1 MGSQVMLGG
10 VARNVCRVGSRE
22 ARILTSTSAT
32 NASPTSSASLSTTS
46 SSEAQEAL
54 KHVDRLDRN
63 RDGTKRL
70 NYAIVGPSEL
80 STVNNLLYAT
90 YHPYEPLTS
99 HLGLC
104 NGLNS
109 MKDMDRMVES
119 YLVKNLTLIAYDRGT
134 GRPVGAAVNNSCL
147 KEELDLSLEQ
157 ELKEVEDKSYSPI
170 QAIHHQLR
178 HENGHIF
185 EEIGT
190 NKMFS
195 IKTGIG
201 EEDRGQGVATNL
213 IRRSILLAGCLGF
226 RAIKTEATGRF
237 SKETFQRVGMQP
249 AGSIKYDDFVFEGK
263 KVFEGIG
270 SSEADSQGNPDTEIT
285 FMKKKFFQSALK
297 HIL

>member
-1 MGSQVMLGG
+1 MLGG

-22 ARILTSTSAT
+22 ARILTSTPAT
-32 NASPTSSASLSTTS
+32 NVSSTSSASLSTTS

-80 STVNNLLYAT
+80 ATVNQLLYAT

-104 NGLNS
+104 TGPNS
-109 MKDMDRMVES
+109 
-119 YLVKNLTLIAYDRGT
+119 I
-134 GRPVGAAVNNSCL
+134 
-147 KEELDLSLEQ
+147 
-157 ELKEVEDKSYSPI
+157 KEVDDKSYQPI

-178 HENGHIF
+178 HENSHIF

-195 IKTGIG
+195 IKMIGIG

-226 RAIKTEATGRF
+226 RAIK
-237 SKETFQRVGMQP
+237 
-249 AGSIKYDDFVFEGK
+249 
-263 KVFEGIG
+263 
-270 SSEADSQGNPDTEIT
+270 
-285 FMKKKFFQSALK
+285 
-297 HIL
+297 

>member
-1 MGSQVMLGG
+1 MGSSSQVMLGG
-10 VARNVCRVGSRE
+10 VARNVCREG
-22 ARILTSTSAT
+22 RILSSG
-32 NASPTSSASLSTTS
+32 SPTSGLIPTSLAFLSTTS

-63 RDGTKRL
+63 RVGTMRL
-70 NYAIVGPSEL
+70 DFAIAGPSEL
-80 STVNNLLYAT
+80 ATVNKLLYAT
-90 YHPYEPLTS
+90 YHPSEPLTS

-104 NGLNS
+104 KGPNS
-109 MKDMDRMVES
+109 IADMDKMVES

-147 KEELDLSLEQ
+147 KEELGLSLEQ
-157 ELKEVEDKSYSPI
+157 ELAEVKDKSFQPI
-170 QAIHHQLR
+170 QAIQHQLR

-195 IKTGIG
+195 IKMIGIG

-213 IRRSILLAGCLGF
+213 IRRSILLDGCLGF

-237 SKETFQRVGMQP
+237 SKETFQRVVMQP
-249 AGSIKYDDFVFEGK
+249 AGSIKYDDFVFKGK
-263 KVFEGIG
+263 KPFAGMK
-270 SSEADSQGNPDTEIT
+270 DGNSEIT
-285 FMKKKFFQSALK
+285 FMKKKFFQSSLT

>member
-1 MGSQVMLGG
+1 MGSSSQVMLGG
-10 VARNVCRVGSRE
+10 VARNVCREG
-22 ARILTSTSAT
+22 RILSSG
-32 NASPTSSASLSTTS
+32 SPTSLIPTSLAFLSTTS

-70 NYAIVGPSEL
+70 NYAIVGPSEMA
-80 STVNNLLYAT
+80 TVNKLLYAT

-104 NGLNS
+104 KGPNS
-109 MKDMDRMVES
+109 IADMDKMVES
-119 YLVKNLTLIAYDRGT
+119 ILEKNLTLIAYDRGT

-147 KEELDLSLEQ
+147 KEELGLSLEQ
-157 ELKEVEDKSYSPI
+157 ELAEVED
-170 QAIHHQLR
+170 Q
-178 HENGHIF
+178 
-185 EEIGT
+185 
-190 NKMFS
+190 
-195 IKTGIG
+195 
-201 EEDRGQGVATNL
+201 GQGVATNL

-263 KVFEGIG
+263 KPFAGMK
-270 SSEADSQGNPDTEIT
+270 DGNSEIT
-285 FMKKKFFQSALK
+285 FMKKKFFQSSLT

>member
-1 MGSQVMLGG
+1 MGSSSQVMLGG
-10 VARNVCRVGSRE
+10 VASQLCRNVCREG
-22 ARILTSTSAT
+22 RILSSGSSTSLI
-32 NASPTSSASLSTTS
+32 PTSLAFLSTTS

-70 NYAIVGPSEL
+70 NYAIVGPSDL
-80 STVNNLLYAT
+80 ATVNKLLYAT

-104 NGLNS
+104 KGPNS
-109 MKDMDRMVES
+109 IKDMDKMVES

-134 GRPVGAAVNNSCL
+134 GRLVGAAVNNSCL
-147 KEELDLSLEQ
+147 KEE
-157 ELKEVEDKSYSPI
+157 EDKSYQPI

-195 IKTGIG
+195 IKMIGIG

-213 IRRSILLAGCLGF
+213 
-226 RAIKTEATGRF
+226 
-237 SKETFQRVGMQP
+237 
-249 AGSIKYDDFVFEGK
+249 
-263 KVFEGIG
+263 
-270 SSEADSQGNPDTEIT
+270 
-285 FMKKKFFQSALK
+285 
-297 HIL
+297 

>member
-1 MGSQVMLGG
+1 MGSQLQIMLGG
-10 VARNVCRVGSRE
+10 AVRNICREGRVLIP
-22 ARILTSTSAT
+22 A
-32 NASPTSSASLSTTS
+32 SASSLNSAFLSTTS

-54 KHVDRLDRN
+54 QHVERLDR
-63 RDGTKRL
+63 
-70 NYAIVGPSEL
+70 
-80 STVNNLLYAT
+80 
-90 YHPYEPLTS
+90 
-99 HLGLC
+99 
-104 NGLNS
+104 

-119 YLVKNLTLIAYDRGT
+119 YLEKNLTLIAYDRGT
-134 GRPVGAAVNNSCL
+134 GRPVGAAVNNSCH
-147 KEELDLSLEQ
+147 KDELSLSLQQ
-157 ELKEVEDKSYSPI
+157 ELKDVGDASYHPI

-178 HENGHIF
+178 HENEHIF

-195 IKTGIG
+195 IKMIGIG

-249 AGSIKYDDFVFEGK
+249 AASIKYDDFVFEGK
-263 KVFEGIG
+263 KPFAGMK
-270 SSEADSQGNPDTEIT
+270 DGNSEIT
-285 FMKKKFFQSALK
+285 FMKKKFFQSSLR

>member
-1 MGSQVMLGG
+1 MGSSSQVMLGG
-10 VARNVCRVGSRE
+10 VARNVCREG
-22 ARILTSTSAT
+22 RILSSG
-32 NASPTSSASLSTTS
+32 SPTSLIPTSLAFLSTTS

-80 STVNNLLYAT
+80 ATVNKLLYAT

-104 NGLNS
+104 KGPNS
-109 MKDMDRMVES
+109 IADMDKMVES
-119 YLVKNLTLIAYDRGT
+119 ILEKNLTLIAYDRGT
-134 GRPVGAAVNNSCL
+134 GRPVGAAVNSSCL
-147 KEELDLSLEQ
+147 KEELGLSLEQ
-157 ELKEVEDKSYSPI
+157 ELAEVEDKSFQPI
-170 QAIHHQLR
+170 QAIQHQLR

-195 IKTGIG
+195 
-201 EEDRGQGVATNL
+201 
-213 IRRSILLAGCLGF
+213 
-226 RAIKTEATGRF
+226 IKTEATGRF

-263 KVFEGIG
+263 KPFAGMK
-270 SSEADSQGNPDTEIT
+270 DGNSEIT
-285 FMKKKFFQSALK
+285 FMKKKFFQSSLT

>member
-1 MGSQVMLGG
+1 MGSGSQVMLGG

-22 ARILTSTSAT
+22 ARIL
-32 NASPTSSASLSTTS
+32 TSSASLSTTS

-90 YHPYEPLTS
+90 YHPSEPLTS

-104 NGLNS
+104 KGLNS

-134 GRPVGAAVNNSCL
+134 GRPVGAAVNNSCH

-157 ELKEVEDKSYSPI
+157 ELKEVDDTSYHPI
-170 QAIHHQLR
+170 QAVHHQLR
-178 HENGHIF
+178 HQNGHIF

-195 IKTGIG
+195 IKMIGIG
-201 EEDRGQGVATNL
+201 SEDRGQGVATNL

-263 KVFEGIG
+263 KPFAGMK
-270 SSEADSQGNPDTEIT
+270 DGNSEIT
-285 FMKKKFFQSALK
+285 FMKKKFFQSSLK

>member
-1 MGSQVMLGG
+1 MGSSSQVMLGG
-10 VARNVCRVGSRE
+10 VASQLCRNVCREG
-22 ARILTSTSAT
+22 RILSSGSSTSLI
-32 NASPTSSASLSTTS
+32 PTSLAFLSTTS

-80 STVNNLLYAT
+80 ATVNKLLYAT

-104 NGLNS
+104 KGPNS
-109 MKDMDRMVES
+109 IKDMDKMVES
-119 YLVKNLTLIAYDRGT
+119 YLVK
-134 GRPVGAAVNNSCL
+134 
-147 KEELDLSLEQ
+147 
-157 ELKEVEDKSYSPI
+157 
-170 QAIHHQLR
+170 
-178 HENGHIF
+178 
-185 EEIGT
+185 
-190 NKMFS
+190 
-195 IKTGIG
+195 
-201 EEDRGQGVATNL
+201 NL

-249 AGSIKYDDFVFEGK
+249 AGSIKYDDFVFEGRK
-263 KVFEGIG
+263 PFAGMK
-270 SSEADSQGNPDTEIT
+270 DGNSEIT
-285 FMKKKFFQSALK
+285 FMKKKFFQSSLR